1 MNTTTG
7 QRPYRQRARA
17 RAADERT
24 ERIMRAADE
33 LFREVPFEQ
42 LTLAAVAERA
52 GVGLQT
58 LIRRVGTKD
67 GLVRA
72 AMQHG
77 APQLQRFRGQ
87 IPPPDPE
94 RVAAIVCEQ
103 YEQMGET
110 IDRMIRQEDSSPAL
124 KEAVAAG
131 RASHADWVQ
140 RTFAPV
146 LAERPADDRKGLRAR
161 LIAVTGVE
169 VYLVIRRDCGLDPD
183 HARRAVTA
191 LLADTLAGASRS
203 AGVRAG
209 GSSYAPDTGDGSEQP
224 ARQADS
230 AS

>member
-1 MNTTTG
+1 VNISTG

-17 RAADERT
+17 QAADERT
-24 ERIMRAADE
+24 ERIMRAADQ

-77 APQLQRFRGQ
+77 APQLQRFRGE

-103 YEQMGET
+103 YEQTGDT

-124 KEAVAAG
+124 KEAVTAG
-131 RASHADWVQ
+131 RAAHADWVG
-140 RTFAPV
+140 RTFAQV
-146 LAERPADDRKGLRAR
+146 LAGRPAADRPELRAR
-161 LIAVTGVE
+161 LIAITGVE
-169 VYLVIRRDCGLDPD
+169 LYLVIRRDCGLDPVQT
-183 HARRAVTA
+183 RRAVTA
-191 LLADTLAGASRS
+191 LLSDTLAGTSRPGGP
-203 AGVRAG
+203 AGTRVDRP
-209 GSSYAPDTGDGSEQP
+209 APVDDSTERRVAQP
-224 ARQADS
+224 DS
-230 AS
+230 A

>member
-1 MNTTTG
+1 VNTETG

-17 RAADERT
+17 QAANQRT

-72 AMQHG
+72 AMQHS
-77 APQLQRFRGQ
+77 APHLQRFRGE
-87 IPPPDPE
+87 IPPPDPA

-103 YEQMGET
+103 YEQTGDA

-124 KEAVAAG
+124 KEAVTAG
-131 RASHADWVQ
+131 RAAHADWVAS
-140 RTFAPV
+140 TFAGV
-146 LAERPADDRKGLRAR
+146 LADQPVADRKGLRAR
-161 LIAVTGVE
+161 LIAITGVE
-169 VYLVIRRDCGLDPD
+169 LYLVIRRDCGLDPAQTRD
-183 HARRAVTA
+183 AVTA
-191 LLADTLAGASRS
+191 LLADTVA
-203 AGVRAG
+203 
-209 GSSYAPDTGDGSEQP
+209 GSSGSGRPAGSPVRRPSSADNRTESSAPQP
-224 ARQADS
+224 DS
-230 AS
+230 A